1 MATIGKLSQTQ
12 LSFTQAGI
20 EASKLV
26 QSDTPFLEFSK
37 NDGVNL
43 VTITANTSGTAN
55 SDTITL
61 SGAQGTVQIK
71 GITDPSLA
79 QDAATKSYVDNLVTV
94 GVTWKNAAR
103 VATVPGD
110 MTSST
115 YDDGGTIT
123 WVGVPTIDGETMVVG
138 DRVVVQ
144 HLALANGDFSK
155 GIYEVTSVTSNMIL
169 TRSADAPNL
178 VRANGAAIFVF
189 SGSANND
196 KAFVVNNDAAVNWN
210 GGVTWVVM
218 SSVPAVVI
226 GGTDTQV
233 QFNDGGVLGA
243 DAGFTYNKTAATPV
257 LSIGPTATGTST
269 LNMGTSTFASTIA
282 HTGTGLFS
290 LTSAGAFTAS
300 AAATSNV
307 SLFNTTTTGNLTVC
321 TGLTATGSLTIG
333 SLGCFGDFITTTKG
347 NIDNVQSNFTTSTRI
362 SEKGNINAIS
372 LADLSYFKILDNGPS
387 GDFTGDNLFSISA
400 GGTFNN
406 ASDFIIKIGNTDV
419 HSNGYM
425 SINSNQ
431 YIIGTGKNISSVS
444 TDLLIETA
452 TGSNGA
458 IGAIG
463 RNAGNLDIIPGVG
476 GDGGAAVDVNSNG
489 GFGGAGAVI
498 NILGGHGGVGA
509 AGGTSAG
516 EDGDG
521 GAGGN
526 VLFQAGVGGA
536 TTIGG
541 LTSGNAGADGNIIL
555 KMASATSSSTNNI
568 IQFQSSIGAEIG
580 RIESNG
586 QVYAAV
592 FNAVSDVR
600 YKTNI
605 NQLNDPLSAINKIE
619 GYSYHWKEDFVGYS
633 DKLQY
638 GVLAQ
643 QLEEVGLN
651 HLVAGT
657 EDSKAVNYFGLIP
670 LLIEA
675 VKELSAK
682 VDKYENNSRKT
693 RDRSNW

>member
-196 KAFVVNNDAAVNWN
+196 KAFVVNNDASVNWN

-290 LTSAGAFTAS
+290 LTSAGAFTSS

-498 NILGGHGGVGA
+498 NILGGHGGVEQVQGKMEMEA
-509 AGGTSAG
+509 R
-516 EDGDG
+516 EVMYYFKP
-521 GAGGN
+521 
-526 VLFQAGVGGA
+526 VLEEQQLL
-536 TTIGG
+536 GG
-541 LTSGNAGADGNIIL
+541 LLLVMLARMEIL
-555 KMASATSSSTNNI
+555 
-568 IQFQSSIGAEIG
+568 F
-580 RIESNG
+580 
-586 QVYAAV
+586 
-592 FNAVSDVR
+592 
-600 YKTNI
+600 
-605 NQLNDPLSAINKIE
+605 
-619 GYSYHWKEDFVGYS
+619 
-633 DKLQY
+633 
-638 GVLAQ
+638 
-643 QLEEVGLN
+643 
-651 HLVAGT
+651 
-657 EDSKAVNYFGLIP
+657 
-670 LLIEA
+670 
-675 VKELSAK
+675 
-682 VDKYENNSRKT
+682 
-693 RDRSNW
+693 